1 MCICKVLE
9 MKNMEREIERIV
21 IPDKLL
27 DDKEEVSIRPSRFDE
42 FIGQMTLKESLKISI
57 DSCIKTGEPLD
68 HILLSGPPGL
78 GKTTIANI
86 LAKEMNKRII
96 VTSGPVLKP
105 GDLLG
110 ILTDLK
116 KGDIL
121 FVDEIHRLNKIA
133 EEILYPA
140 MEDFTIDVILKQGD
154 SSKAIKYNL
163 EHFTLI
169 GATTKSGLLSGP
181 FRDRFGISARL
192 NLYSVDELI
201 KILNRSAVIMR
212 IPINNGGAAEIA
224 RRGRGTPR
232 IANRLLRRVREF
244 AISKNIKEIGK
255 EITNDALLLLRID
268 KFGLDDLDRKI
279 LSVIIDD
286 FKGGPVGVKTIA
298 ISVGEDVRTVEDV
311 YEPYLIKLGFLNRT
325 FQGRETTA
333 KARKHLKEVKKIFNK
348 LDQRMEELRLLTNK

>member
-1 MCICKVLE
+1 
-9 MKNMEREIERIV
+9 MEKEIERII

-27 DDKEEVSIRPSRFDE
+27 GDKEEVSIRPSRFDE
-42 FIGQMTLKESLKISI
+42 FIGQTNIVESLKISI
-57 DSCIKTGEPLD
+57 DACIKARESLD

-78 GKTTIANI
+78 GKTTIAHI
-86 LAKEMNKRII
+86 LAKEMNKNII
-96 VTSGPVLKP
+96 STSGPILKA

-110 ILTDLK
+110 ILSDLK

-121 FVDEIHRLNKIA
+121 FVDEIHRLNKTT

-169 GATTKSGLLSGP
+169 GATTKSGLLSAP
-181 FRDRFGISARL
+181 FRDRFGISVRL
-192 NLYSVDELI
+192 NLYSIDELV
-201 KILNRSAVIMR
+201 KVLNRSATIMG
-212 IPINNGGAAEIA
+212 IPLNNDGAVEIA

-232 IANRLLRRVREF
+232 IVNRLLRRVREF

-255 EITNDALLLLRID
+255 EITNDTLLLLRID
-268 KFGLDDLDRKI
+268 KYGLDDLDRKI
-279 LSVIIDD
+279 LSVIIED
-286 FKGGPVGVKTIA
+286 FSGGPVGAKTIA
-298 ISVGEDVRTVEDV
+298 ISIGEEVRTIEDV
-311 YEPYLIKLGFLNRT
+311 YEPYLIQIGFLKRT

-348 LDQRMEELRLLTNK
+348 LDQRMKELRLLTESNK